1 MGESLDLSDCF
12 QGTGRNSRILVGIS
26 LDSSLGSFAD
36 VDQHLLRDVGYVAG
50 GEHARVTRG
59 SG

>member
-1 MGESLDLSDCF
+1 
-12 QGTGRNSRILVGIS
+12 
-26 LDSSLGSFAD
+26 